1 MLSRIAVAAGVML
14 MPLALL
20 VSQPAHA
27 EVTVRFI
34 EAEKF
39 VDAQDFSRHNRD
51 DVLLALQTHLE
62 ALAPRLA
69 GKNLSIE
76 VTQLD
81 LAGTVEP
88 YGRWMEM
95 LRVLRPITSPS
106 IELRYVLSEGGKTL
120 RSGQAA
126 LRDFNYLS
134 SQNRYPSGD
143 PIRYERRMLDLWF
156 AEEFRAELVPAKP
169 SP

>member
-1 MLSRIAVAAGVML
+1 
-14 MPLALL
+14 
-20 VSQPAHA
+20 
-27 EVTVRFI
+27 
-34 EAEKF
+34 
-39 VDAQDFSRHNRD
+39 
-51 DVLLALQTHLE
+51 
-62 ALAPRLA
+62 
-69 GKNLSIE
+69 
-76 VTQLD
+76 
-81 LAGTVEP
+81 
-88 YGRWMEM
+88 MEM

-156 AEEFRAELVPAKP
+156 AEEFRAELLPAKP
-169 SP
+169 AS